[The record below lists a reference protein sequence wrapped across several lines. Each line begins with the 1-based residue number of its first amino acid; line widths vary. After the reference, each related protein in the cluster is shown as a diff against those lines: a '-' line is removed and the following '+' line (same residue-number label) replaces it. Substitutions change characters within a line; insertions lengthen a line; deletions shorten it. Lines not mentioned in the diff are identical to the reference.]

1 MESSIGT
8 EKLHQKG
15 LVNNMVKNK
24 YSDLKFL
31 GFPDTLKALIDRKTV
46 APVHIRIKPTN
57 ICNHDCWYCAYHA
70 SGVQLGSDMTYRD
83 VIPFKKLDEIATDI
97 IDMRVAAVTF
107 SGGGEPLLY
116 KKLPE
121 IIEKLCKGGVKVATL
136 TNGMNL
142 KGKMAEA
149 FQKYG
154 TWVRISLDGYDDDSY
169 AKARGI
175 KYGEF
180 TKLLTNIS
188 NFKSVKS
195 DCVLGCSFIVGKD
208 NYKEI
213 YNISKRLKE
222 SGIDHV
228 KISGVVVG
236 NTSNDNNEY
245 HDKLK
250 DEVLSQIEMAYELE
264 DKNFS
269 IINHYHDLGDRFDKE
284 YDICPFILYRPVI
297 GADLGVY
304 TCQDKAYTES
314 GKLGDLKDIGFK
326 DFWKSENARE
336 KIYSIN
342 PSKICNHHCI
352 NHSRNEIIYDF
363 LQIDQNHLPFT

>member
-1 MESSIGT
+1 MI
-8 EKLHQKG
+8 
-15 LVNNMVKNK
+15 NNMFKSK

-31 GFPDTLKALIDRKTV
+31 GFPDTLKALRDKKV
-46 APVHIRIKPTN
+46 VVPVHIRIKPTN

-70 SGVQLGSDMTYRD
+70 SGVQLGGDMSYRD
-83 VIPFKKLDEIATDI
+83 VIPFEKLNEISGDI
-97 IDMRVAAVTF
+97 IDMKVSAVTF

-116 KKLPE
+116 KRLPE
-121 IIEKLCKGGVKVATL
+121 IIEKLYKGGVKVATL

-175 KYGEF
+175 KHGEF
-180 TKLLTNIS
+180 SKLLNNIK

-208 NYKEI
+208 NYQEI
-213 YNISKRLKE
+213 YNITKKLKE

-236 NTSNDNNEY
+236 NTSKDNNKY
-245 HDKLK
+245 HEELRN
-250 DEVLSQIEMAYELE
+250 EVSDQIRKAKELE
-264 DKNFS
+264 NENFS
-269 IINHYHDLGDRFDKE
+269 IINHYHDLGDRFDKD
-284 YDICPFILYRPVI
+284 YNICPFILYRPVI
-297 GADLGVY
+297 GADLNIY
-304 TCQDKAYTES
+304 TCQDKAYTDS
-314 GKLGDLKDIGFK
+314 GKLGSLKGLSLK
-326 DFWKSENARE
+326 DFWKSECAKE

-363 LQIDQNHLPFT
+363 LQVDQDHLPFT

>member
-1 MESSIGT
+1 M
-8 EKLHQKG
+8 K
-15 LVNNMVKNK
+15 K

-31 GFPDTLKALIDRKTV
+31 GFPNTLEALKDRGVV

-70 SGVQLGSDMTYRD
+70 SGVQLGDDMTYRD
-83 VIPFKKLDEIATDI
+83 VIPFEKLNEIVTDI
-97 IDMRVAAVTF
+97 IDMKVAAVTF

-116 KKLPE
+116 KRLPE
-121 IIEKLCKGGVKVATL
+121 IIEKLHKGGVKVATL

-142 KGKMAEA
+142 KGGMAKA

-154 TWVRISLDGYDDDSY
+154 TWVRISLDGYDDESY

-175 KYGEF
+175 KQGEF
-180 TKLLTNIS
+180 TKLLNNIK
-188 NFKSVKS
+188 NFKSIKS
-195 DCVLGCSFIVGKD
+195 NCVLGCSFIVGKD

-213 YNISKRLKE
+213 YNVSKKLKE
-222 SGIDHV
+222 SGVDHV

-236 NTSNDNNEY
+236 NTSEDNNKY
-245 HDKLK
+245 HEKLK
-250 DEVLSQIEMAYELE
+250 SEVLTQISMAQELE
-264 DKNFS
+264 DEEFS
-269 IINHYHDLGDRFDKE
+269 VINHYHDLGDRFDKN

-297 GADLGVY
+297 GADLNMY

-314 GKLGDLKDIGFK
+314 GKLGSLRDVSLKE
-326 DFWKSENARE
+326 FWKSKNTNQ

-342 PSKICNHHCI
+342 PSEICNHHCI

-363 LQIDQNHLPFT
+363 LQIDQDHLPFT